1 VGQQEGLPEG
11 QQEGQQEADDAD
23 WQEEQE
29 QQEGQEA
36 GPATVSVDGTTLQ
49 EHEESETAPRSGIFA
64 TSAGNVS
71 DPGAANLV
79 WIWQGKWKCTGSAH
93 SKSSELAPCPCMD
106 RVMDR
111 LGLTG
116 DDIKELL
123 QSLEYDP
130 DQVEQQQ
137 RKSNLPRPLS
147 DQPRKLGLHGRQP
160 RMDRY
165 YLPEEVESMV
175 FERLLQQE
183 QLAGHDSE
191 EEAKL
196 AAALALNTL
205 FNEEQVDTFMS
216 NVSSHLQGKR
226 CPAHDCPLT
235 LTHSSARLTHTGS
248 TSVGHYV
255 FTAKCSSSNAPCCA
269 FYDGAEDDLLNLN
282 NTELFSHH
290 LLRSLLERMV
300 RSGVTFNSEWH
311 VLCELEEALPR
322 TEQQRQVSMPLYL
335 DAFFGYVSLLEEG
348 LPSTTCP
355 LCGDTPVA
363 LIGDATGY
371 KVFDHHLRDTTNFGY
386 PTAAPCAG
394 PQVSISEVGEVGG

>member
-1 VGQQEGLPEG
+1 
-11 QQEGQQEADDAD
+11 
-23 WQEEQE
+23 
-29 QQEGQEA
+29 
-36 GPATVSVDGTTLQ
+36 
-49 EHEESETAPRSGIFA
+49 
-64 TSAGNVS
+64 
-71 DPGAANLV
+71 
-79 WIWQGKWKCTGSAH
+79 
-93 SKSSELAPCPCMD
+93 
-106 RVMDR
+106 
-111 LGLTG
+111 
-116 DDIKELL
+116 
-123 QSLEYDP
+123 
-130 DQVEQQQ
+130 
-137 RKSNLPRPLS
+137 
-147 DQPRKLGLHGRQP
+147 
-160 RMDRY
+160 MDRY

-335 DAFFGYVSLLEEG
+335 DVFFGYVSLLEED
-348 LPSTTCP
+348 LPPTTCP

-371 KVFDHHLRDTTNFGY
+371 KVLDHHLRHTTSFGY

-394 PQVSISEVGEVGG
+394 PQVSIAEVGEVGG